1 MKKLLSLLLAVFM
14 VTLFAFSVSAETD
27 LTALKDTTLYV
38 YNWGEYISDGSD
50 DSLDVNK
57 AFEDKYGINV
67 VYDTFENN
75 EVMYS
80 KIKGG
85 GVNYDVLIPSDYM
98 IGRMISENMLQ
109 KLNFSN
115 IPNYKY
121 TDAKYKGLSYDL
133 YNEYSVPYSVGMIGL
148 IYNTKMVTKAPISWT
163 ALWDAQYSKK
173 ILMIN
178 NPRDAFAIAHSI
190 LNIDYNTTIDA
201 DWKAG
206 AEKLKEQKD
215 VVQAYVNDEIFN
227 KMESGEAALAPY
239 YAGDFL
245 TMQENNPDLSF
256 VYPSEGVN
264 SFVDAMCIPKNALNK
279 AAGELYINFMLD
291 PDNALANAEYICYA
305 SPNTAVVNNEDYSL
319 AGNKYLYPDK
329 ASMPKTEIFINLSQ
343 TTLNLMSSLWDDVKT
358 YDGANIN
365 SNDENGSVVNHRFD
379 STVEVDDNSLSSN
392 AKTVIGLGT
401 VAGIAAIYLICR
413 AVQKKKREN

>member
-1 MKKLLSLLLAVFM
+1 MKKEMLDLKKTISLLLAVCM
-14 VTLFAFSVSAETD
+14 ATMLLVSAAAQTD
-27 LTALKDTTLYV
+27 LEALKGTTLYV

-57 AFEDKYGINV
+57 EFEARYGIKV

-98 IGRMISENMLQ
+98 IERMIAEDMLQ
-109 KLNFSN
+109 KIDFENV
-115 IPNYKY
+115 PNSKY
-121 TDAKYKGLSYDL
+121 IDSKYKGLPYDP
-133 YNEYSVPYSVGMIGL
+133 NDEYSVPYSVGAIGL
-148 IYNTKMVTKAPISWT
+148 IYNTTIVKEAPTSWS

-190 LNIDYNTTIDA
+190 LGIDYNTTSEA

-206 AEKLKEQKD
+206 ADKLKEQKA
-215 VVQAYVNDEIFN
+215 VVQAYVNDEVFN

-245 TMQENNPDLSF
+245 SMQENNPDLAF

-279 AAGELYINFMLD
+279 AAAELYINFMQD
-291 PDNALANAEYICYA
+291 PEIALANAEYIYYA
-305 SPNTAVVNNEDYSL
+305 SPNTAVIANADYSL
-319 AGNKYLYPDK
+319 AGDEIIYPDET
-329 ASMPKTEIFINLSQ
+329 ALSKTQIFENLPQ
-343 TTLNLMSSLWDDVKT
+343 DTLNLMSSLWDEVKLFSGN
-358 YDGANIN
+358 GAANEE
-365 SNDENGSVVNHRFD
+365 SGSGTFG
-379 STVEVDDNSLSSN
+379 SN
-392 AKTVIGLGT
+392 AKIIIALGT
-401 VAGIAAIYLICR
+401 VAGIG
-413 AVQKKKREN
+413 AVYMVFRNVKKKKRNKHIGFV

>member
-1 MKKLLSLLLAVFM
+1 MKKFFSLLLALLMITALAV
-14 VTLFAFSVSAETD
+14 SVSAKTD
-27 LTALKDTTLYV
+27 LSALKGTTLYV

-50 DSLDVNK
+50 GSLDVNK
-57 AFEDKYGINV
+57 QFTSRYGIKV

-85 GVNYDVLIPSDYM
+85 GVNYDVLFPSDYM
-98 IGRMISENMLQ
+98 IGRMISENMLR
-109 KLNFSN
+109 KLDFSN

-121 TDAKYKGLSYDL
+121 TDKKYLGLSYDPK
-133 YNEYSVPYSVGMIGL
+133 NEYSIPYSVGMIGL
-148 IYNTKMVTKAPISWT
+148 IYNTKMVTKAPTSWT

-190 LNIDYNTTIDA
+190 LGIDYNTTKEA

-206 AEKLKEQKD
+206 AEKLKQQKA
-215 VVQAYVNDEIFN
+215 VVQAYVNDEVFN

-245 TMQENNPDLSF
+245 TMQGNNPDLAF

-264 SFVDAMCIPKNALNK
+264 SFVDTMCIPKNALNK
-279 AAGELYINFMLD
+279 AAAELYINFMLE
-291 PDNALANAEYICYA
+291 PKIALANAEYICYA
-305 SPNTAVVNNEDYSL
+305 SPNTAVVNNKDYSL
-319 AGNKYLYPDK
+319 AGNEYLYPDES
-329 ASMPKTEIFINLSQ
+329 AMPKTEIFKNLPQ

-358 YDGANIN
+358 FDGGTADK
-365 SNDENGSVVNHRFD
+365 SSD
-379 STVEVDDNSLSSN
+379 TTTLSSN
-392 AKTVIGLGT
+392 TKTIIALGT
-401 VAGIAAIYLICR
+401 VLGIAVVYLVFR
-413 AVQKKKREN
+413 AVQKKKRENA